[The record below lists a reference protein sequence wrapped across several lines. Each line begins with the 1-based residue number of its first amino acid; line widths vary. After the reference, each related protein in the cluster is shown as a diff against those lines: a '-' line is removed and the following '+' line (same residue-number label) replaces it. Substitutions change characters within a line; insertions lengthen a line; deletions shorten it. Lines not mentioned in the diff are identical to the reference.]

1 MVEGNRRTDTRTAIK
16 VELII
21 YRLLIKPK
29 EWVITPFT
37 CFAKDNIE
45 LNLSDRQSDRQTNSR
60 QPDS

>member
-1 MVEGNRRTDTRTAIK
+1 MVEGNRTDTKTGINVK
-16 VELII
+16 LTI
-21 YRLLIKPK
+21 YKLLIKSK

-37 CFAKDNIE
+37 CFAKDNME